1 MLVLWKW
8 GQRYTTIVSH
18 EKLTYK
24 IIQPEV
30 SYEPENTSDTEE
42 PDVDTMKKTFNRLAV
57 QDQPSRPPD
66 NNHGPSRAQQEAE
79 QRRL

>member
-1 MLVLWKW
+1 M
-8 GQRYTTIVSH
+8 
-18 EKLTYK
+18 
-24 IIQPEV
+24 

-57 QDQPSRPPD
+57 QDQPSRPSD
-66 NNHGPSRAQQEAE
+66 NHGPSRAQQEAE

>member
-1 MLVLWKW
+1 M
-8 GQRYTTIVSH
+8 
-18 EKLTYK
+18 
-24 IIQPEV
+24 

-57 QDQPSRPPD
+57 QDQPSRQSD
-66 NNHGPSRAQQEAE
+66 NHGPSRAQQEAE

>member
-1 MLVLWKW
+1 M
-8 GQRYTTIVSH
+8 
-18 EKLTYK
+18 
-24 IIQPEV
+24 

-57 QDQPSRPPD
+57 QEPTRPPD

>member
-1 MLVLWKW
+1 MVFF
-8 GQRYTTIVSH
+8 
-18 EKLTYK
+18 
-24 IIQPEV
+24 QPEV

-66 NNHGPSRAQQEAE
+66 NHGPSRAQQEAE